1 MPEIIQLFKLDDG
14 DRFEWQGENYTVVN
28 VNGSDISDD
37 DTIIVRR
44 DTGHDDERFNP
55 YCMVKKI

>member
-14 DRFEWQGENYTVVN
+14 DRFEWKGENYTIVN
-28 VNGSDISDD
+28 VNGSDTDND

-55 YCMVKKI
+55 YQLVKKI